1 MYLLTYLRTYV
12 LTYLLTYLL
21 TYSIISMYDSLKK
34 ITTICLRKAIYQY
47 KNVYTRYDTS
57 ISDLA

>member
-1 MYLLTYLRTYV
+1 M
-12 LTYLLTYLL
+12 YLLTYLL

-34 ITTICLRKAIYQY
+34 ITTICLKKAIYQY
-47 KNVYTRYDTS
+47 KNVYTRHDTS